1 MNGEQTFGQL
11 KKGLAGKANAG
22 LWYVC
27 LAVCVVVFQLLS
39 GCQRPA
45 AKAVIPLA
53 ASADTTLYGMF
64 AYMADAAIF
73 IRCSDGRRFPVV
85 MEGKFSELERSYLQ
99 LVGEAAGR
107 RVLLACH
114 GRLDSRPAAP
124 AEEGIGGGLRVDT
137 IFSLSASLSCTDQLA
152 VWAGKCRWQQ
162 GVLLFLP
169 CGEKEE
175 LRIAAG
181 IPEAALRAAW
191 EKYVHSADGSLYVE
205 LEGVRRPAELQ
216 PTRIRMIAINN
227 DCQ

>member
-1 MNGEQTFGQL
+1 MNGEQTFGQQ
-11 KKGLAGKANAG
+11 KKEFAGKAAAG
-22 LWYVC
+22 LWYAC
-27 LAVCVVVFQLLS
+27 LVVWVIFFQLLS
-39 GCQRPA
+39 GCQRPV
-45 AKAVIPLA
+45 AKAVVPLA
-53 ASADTTLYGMF
+53 AADTTLYGMF

-73 IRCSDGRRFPVV
+73 IRCSDGKRFPVV

-99 LVGEAAGR
+99 LVGEEAGR

-114 GRLDSRPAAP
+114 GQLDSRPAAP
-124 AEEGIGGGLRVDT
+124 AEEGIGGGLRIDT
-137 IFSLSASLSCTDQLA
+137 VFSLSATLSCADQLA

-175 LRIAAG
+175 LRIAGG

-191 EKYVHSADGSLYVE
+191 GKYVHSSDGALYVE
-205 LEGVRRPAELQ
+205 LEGVRRPAELY
-216 PTRIRMIAINN
+216 PTRIRMIAIND